1 MRSIPA
7 FRLVVVLGLG
17 GVAACEPDE
26 VVDPD
31 APAAEGDEQAY
42 VRELLDLPDH
52 LEVPYIPDYNPLT
65 PEKIELGRYLFYDE
79 RLSGNGTQ
87 ACANCH
93 LQELAFSDGKSS
105 PQGSTGETL
114 VRNSP
119 GLANVAWYSTL
130 TWAHDGM
137 LEMENQLLV
146 PITGDNP
153 VELGVN
159 DGVQAEVLSRF
170 DDDPTYAGMFA
181 EAFPESESGAT
192 LNKIAYS
199 LASFC
204 RSLVSGDSAY
214 DRFVSGD
221 RDALTDQQKSGM
233 TLFNGEKFECFHC
246 HGGTNAT
253 GSYRDWRTTA
263 DTIQYPFFNTGLYN
277 VDGEGSYPAYDQGLY
292 DVRIDLD
299 LRGFFRPPS
308 LRNVELTAPY
318 THDGSI
324 PTLREMVEHYAAGGR
339 VIEDGDYAGD
349 GRVSPLKSG
358 LIRGFDATDEEID
371 AVVAFLESFT
381 DHTFVENPAH
391 SDPFEE

>member
-1 MRSIPA
+1 
-7 FRLVVVLGLG
+7 
-17 GVAACEPDE
+17 
-26 VVDPD
+26 
-31 APAAEGDEQAY
+31 
-42 VRELLDLPDH
+42 
-52 LEVPYIPDYNPLT
+52 
-65 PEKIELGRYLFYDE
+65 
-79 RLSGNGTQ
+79 
-87 ACANCH
+87 
-93 LQELAFSDGKSS
+93 
-105 PQGSTGETL
+105 
-114 VRNSP
+114 
-119 GLANVAWYSTL
+119 
-130 TWAHDGM
+130 
-137 LEMENQLLV
+137 
-146 PITGDNP
+146 
-153 VELGVN
+153 
-159 DGVQAEVLSRF
+159 
-170 DDDPTYAGMFA
+170 
-181 EAFPESESGAT
+181 
-192 LNKIAYS
+192 
-199 LASFC
+199 
-204 RSLVSGDSAY
+204 
-214 DRFVSGD
+214 
-221 RDALTDQQKSGM
+221 M

>member
-1 MRSIPA
+1 VRSIPA

-199 LASFC
+199 LVS
-204 RSLVSGDSAY
+204 RSRA
-214 DRFVSGD
+214 
-221 RDALTDQQKSGM
+221 
-233 TLFNGEKFECFHC
+233 
-246 HGGTNAT
+246 
-253 GSYRDWRTTA
+253 
-263 DTIQYPFFNTGLYN
+263 
-277 VDGEGSYPAYDQGLY
+277 
-292 DVRIDLD
+292 
-299 LRGFFRPPS
+299 
-308 LRNVELTAPY
+308 
-318 THDGSI
+318 
-324 PTLREMVEHYAAGGR
+324 
-339 VIEDGDYAGD
+339 
-349 GRVSPLKSG
+349 
-358 LIRGFDATDEEID
+358 
-371 AVVAFLESFT
+371 
-381 DHTFVENPAH
+381 
-391 SDPFEE
+391 